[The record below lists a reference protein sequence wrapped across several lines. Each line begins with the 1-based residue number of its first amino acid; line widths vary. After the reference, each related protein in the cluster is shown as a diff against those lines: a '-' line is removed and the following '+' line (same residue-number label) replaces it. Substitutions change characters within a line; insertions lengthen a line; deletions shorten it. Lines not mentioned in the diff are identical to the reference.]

1 MRRLLEHGGE
11 AKEFAKRRLVHDNF
25 LIIFVTRRKPHTFGY
40 NDRSPPTGVAY
51 FVNALARSK
60 GFKIDLPSKHGGLF
74 VVKEPKQGN
83 ASQYFRAARHRS
95 PPANKLIVES
105 GLHKSSLCNSPG
117 ILW

>member
-11 AKEFAKRRLVHDNF
+11 AKEFANGGD
-25 LIIFVTRRKPHTFGY
+25 PHTSGHH
-40 NDRSPPTGVAY
+40 DISPPTGVAD

-60 GFKIDLPSKHGGLF
+60 GFKLDLPSQHGGLF

-105 GLHKSSLCNSPG
+105 GLHKSSLCNNPG